1 MDTKQEQT
9 ANTSSR
15 DETIAPSTIMHN
27 AHAVYPSFAMLAAMQ
42 LDVFTP
48 LKDGPMQAG
57 TLATALDVQED
68 KLTPLLY
75 SLAASGLLKMERD
88 LFSNTAETDK
98 FLVRGRPDY
107 IGGLSGFYSK
117 VWHAAM
123 NTAESIRTGKPK
135 QKIDWHALPENELL
149 FFFQSQFHSSI
160 RAGKELADRLD
171 FSEFER
177 LLDAGGGTG
186 GVSIG
191 ICKKFPRIRATVA
204 DLPKVTDITGQFIAE
219 AGMSDRIRVS
229 PTDLCLNSPD
239 GQYDLRYDLAILRAL
254 IQTLSKEQAQKVI
267 KHIGQS
273 MVPGGQIYIFG
284 SILEN
289 SRLSPLSS
297 LGAGLVFLNV
307 YDDGKAYTENEHREM
322 LLNAGFADITVEH
335 EALVDGMG
343 IVSARKQ

>member
-1 MDTKQEQT
+1 MDTKTEQT
-9 ANTSSR
+9 GSTPSR
-15 DETIAPSTIMHN
+15 DETIAPSTIMRN
-27 AHAVYPSFAMLAAMQ
+27 AFAVYPSFAMLAAMQ

-57 TLATALDVQED
+57 TLANALDVQED

-75 SLAASGLLKMERD
+75 SLAASGLLKMESD
-88 LFSNTAETDK
+88 LVSNTGETDK
-98 FLVRGRPDY
+98 FLVRGHPDY

-123 NTAESIRTGKPK
+123 DTAESIRSGKPK

-160 RAGKELADRLD
+160 RAGKELAGRLD
-171 FSEFER
+171 FSKFER

-191 ICKKFPRIRATVA
+191 ICEKFPRIRATIA
-204 DLPKVTDITGQFIAE
+204 DLPKVTDIAGQFIAK

-229 PTDLCLNSPD
+229 PIDLCLNSPD
-239 GQYDLRYDLAILRAL
+239 GQYDLAILRAL
-254 IQTLSKEQAQKVI
+254 IQTLSKEQAQMVI

-273 MVPGGQIYIFG
+273 MVPGGQIYILG

-297 LGAGLVFLNV
+297 LGAGLVFLNL

-322 LLNAGFADITVEH
+322 LLNMGFTDITVKH